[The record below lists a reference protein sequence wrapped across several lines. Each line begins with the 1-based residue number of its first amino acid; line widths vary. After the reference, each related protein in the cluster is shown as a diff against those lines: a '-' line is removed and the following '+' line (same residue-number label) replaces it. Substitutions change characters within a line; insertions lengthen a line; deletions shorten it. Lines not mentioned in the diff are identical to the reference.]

1 MSHTIAMLSVHT
13 SPLDSPGRTKDAGG
27 MNVYIRA
34 LALELGRYGHTVDIF
49 TRQTNIHTPYIVQ
62 LAPHV
67 RVIHI
72 QAGPQTPVH
81 KNNLL
86 PYMPSFAAS
95 VAAFAR
101 KELRTYD
108 ILHSHYWLSGIVAEH
123 LARRW
128 DIPHVTMF
136 HTLARLKQLAIQTAN
151 AIPTHSANA
160 ILTHPVNDALH
171 LGLRIPLCNELR
183 STQSAE
189 QIGSFASDR
198 MQGRLRSSS
207 AQAVSKE
214 GLANP
219 DEQESQQRLAMEQ
232 TLIQS
237 VDCIIAA
244 TADER
249 TQMMRYCGVSASR
262 IQVIPC
268 GVDLELFVPYDRQ
281 LMRQRFG
288 LDPQQPVLLFAGR
301 LDPFKGPDILLR
313 AAALMEQEAQ
323 IVIVGGALTDDR
335 DLQNLRT
342 LAADLGI
349 KQRTL
354 FLGAQPQDMLPLL
367 YSAADVTVVPSYH
380 ESFGLVAVESLAC
393 GTPVVATRAGGLMTV
408 VHNDENG
415 YLVPRCPGFFA
426 ERLDAILRN
435 PDIQARMHAA
445 ARPSVSKFSWEG
457 VALSV
462 SEVYDNLVSEPIV
475 AEMLS

>member
-1 MSHTIAMLSVHT
+1 MSAMDAGPASMLNIANNRKERGAFKYMSHTIAMLSIHT

-34 LALELGRYGHTVDIF
+34 LALELGRHGYTIDIF
-49 TRQTNIHTPYIVQ
+49 TRQTNTHTPYIVQ
-62 LAPHV
+62 LAPRV

-72 QAGPQTPVH
+72 QAGPQIFVH

-101 KELRTYD
+101 KESRTYD
-108 ILHSHYWLSGIVAEH
+108 ILHSHYWLSGVVAEH

-136 HTLARLKQLAIQTAN
+136 HTLARLKQLAN
-151 AIPTHSANA
+151 H
-160 ILTHPVNDALH
+160 
-171 LGLRIPLCNELR
+171 
-183 STQSAE
+183 
-189 QIGSFASDR
+189 
-198 MQGRLRSSS
+198 
-207 AQAVSKE
+207 
-214 GLANP
+214 

-249 TQMMRYCGVSASR
+249 TQIMRYCGVSASR

-268 GVDLELFVPYDRQ
+268 GVDLELFVSYDRQ

-342 LAADLGI
+342 LATDLGI
-349 KQRTL
+349 EQRTL

-367 YSAADVTVVPSYH
+367 YSAADATVVPSYH

-435 PDIQARMHAA
+435 PDIQARMHVA
-445 ARPSVSKFSWEG
+445 ARPSVSQFSWES

-462 SEVYDNLVSEPIV
+462 SNVYDDLVNEPCV

>member
-1 MSHTIAMLSVHT
+1 MSHTIAMLSIHT

-27 MNVYIRA
+27 MNVYIHA
-34 LALELGRYGHTVDIF
+34 LALELGRHGHVVDIF
-49 TRQTNIHTPYIVQ
+49 TRQTNTHTPYIVQ
-62 LAPHV
+62 LAPCV

-72 QAGPQTPVH
+72 QAGPQTLVH

-95 VAAFAR
+95 IAAFAR
-101 KELRTYD
+101 KESRTYD
-108 ILHSHYWLSGIVAEH
+108 ILHSHYWLSGVVAEH
-123 LARRW
+123 LAQRW

-136 HTLARLKQLAIQTAN
+136 HTLARLKQI
-151 AIPTHSANA
+151 
-160 ILTHPVNDALH
+160 
-171 LGLRIPLCNELR
+171 
-183 STQSAE
+183 
-189 QIGSFASDR
+189 
-198 MQGRLRSSS
+198 
-207 AQAVSKE
+207 
-214 GLANP
+214 ANP

-249 TQMMRYCGVSASR
+249 TQIMRYCGVSASR

-268 GVDLELFVPYDRQ
+268 GVDLALFVPYDRQ
-281 LMRQRFG
+281 RMRQRFG
-288 LDPQQPVLLFAGR
+288 LDPQRPVLLFAGR

-323 IVIVGGALTDDR
+323 IVIVGGVLTNDS

-342 LAADLGI
+342 LAADLDI
-349 KQRTL
+349 EQRVL
-354 FLGAQPQDMLPLL
+354 FLGAQPQDVLPLL

-445 ARPSVSKFSWEG
+445 ARPSVSQFSWES

-462 SEVYDNLVSEPIV
+462 SNVYDDLVSEPSV